1 MMFVHYVARHC
12 LAKGSKTSQSIVNK
26 SRIFVVYLW
35 VRLCQVKN
43 FLYIYE
49 FALVWQVKFRDWP
62 AKSFAFFTKC
72 LLLCITR
79 ILLICL
85 RGCFLLLL
93 NMLRGFLSSRV
104 FIKILFQE
112 LAEYM
117 GLPKLNERLKD
128 P

>member
-1 MMFVHYVARHC
+1 M
-12 LAKGSKTSQSIVNK
+12 TSPLFGRQ
-26 SRIFVVYLW
+26 
-35 VRLCQVKN
+35 N
-43 FLYIYE
+43 FEIDQQNLS
-49 FALVWQVKFRDWP
+49 L
-62 AKSFAFFTKC
+62 
-72 LLLCITR
+72 
-79 ILLICL
+79 
-85 RGCFLLLL
+85 FLLNVFSYSPGFCKYVYVVVFFHLL

>member
-1 MMFVHYVARHC
+1 MHHPD
-12 LAKGSKTSQSIVNK
+12 SVNM
-26 SRIFVVYLW
+26 
-35 VRLCQVKN
+35 
-43 FLYIYE
+43 
-49 FALVWQVKFRDWP
+49 
-62 AKSFAFFTKC
+62 
-72 LLLCITR
+72 
-79 ILLICL
+79 L

>member
-1 MMFVHYVARHC
+1 MHHPDSVNMF
-12 LAKGSKTSQSIVNK
+12 T
-26 SRIFVVYLW
+26 F
-35 VRLCQVKN
+35 
-43 FLYIYE
+43 
-49 FALVWQVKFRDWP
+49 
-62 AKSFAFFTKC
+62 
-72 LLLCITR
+72 
-79 ILLICL
+79 
-85 RGCFLLLL
+85 LLL